1 MLRVAQAEYMIE
13 ALKLGEIET
22 GARFESRDEFSEAR

>member
-1 MLRVAQAEYMIE
+1 MLRIPQAEYMIE

-22 GARFESRDEFSEAR
+22 GPRIELRDGFSKTR

>member
-1 MLRVAQAEYMIE
+1 MLRVAQAEYMID

-22 GARFESRDEFSEAR
+22 RQGLN